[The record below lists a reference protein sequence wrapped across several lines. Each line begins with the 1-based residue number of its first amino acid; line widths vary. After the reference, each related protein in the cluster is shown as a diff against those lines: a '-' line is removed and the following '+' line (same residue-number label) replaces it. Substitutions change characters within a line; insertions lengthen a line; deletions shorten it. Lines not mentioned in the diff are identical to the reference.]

1 MKPKPVPDVE
11 EKVSPSEKR
20 ENILE
25 ELIQFLLKW
34 NTVKY
39 LILVIQ
45 IRFSC
50 VKNCG
55 KKLIKINDLSDG
67 QYSVNK
73 NIRFKT
79 PMLRLDLRKYK
90 DAYTLVNEIITVTDT
105 NNDSRQNKKLVFKN
119 NATFISCTE
128 KNNNTFLDNAK
139 DLDIVIPMYN
149 LLRHSGNY
157 SITLGSMWHY

>member
-1 MKPKPVPDVE
+1 MKPKPAPDVE
-11 EKVSPSEKR
+11 ERVIPSEKT
-20 ENILE
+20 ENILD
-25 ELIQFLLKW
+25 ELRQALLKR
-34 NTVKY
+34 NTVKHF
-39 LILVIQ
+39 ILVIQ
-45 IRFSC
+45 LRFSC
-50 VKNCG
+50 VRNCD